1 MESSRSARSFQA
13 TSMSSVAPFLD
24 TERLEPVG
32 TRFRALSRYTFVI
45 FSATA
50 VAGFALTVRHA
61 LHSAA
66 DANLVELAGTFADA
80 TIPDA
85 DGDFSDCMGRLQA
98 RSDRLVALGVIG
110 IDGQLSE
117 VLPDRP
123 AHRQL
128 VQEVLAHPAT
138 RLRVPS
144 PTGNEP
150 LDVFG
155 VVASPRA
162 GDGRRFAVVLRVGA
176 LGSTWLAAT
185 AIFTC
190 LVFLGSVVAVQGLSR
205 WFDRRVVRPLREMG
219 ETAADPATF
228 AEGLVLDHRAAWKET
243 AIIAARFD
251 ELLRSL
257 ASADARTR
265 RVERESEQH
274 MMRKKIGFD
283 RELRRAKDR
292 VYLDALTG
300 LKNRL
305 FLEEQIETILESHR
319 IRNCDLCAVMIDLDN
334 FKNYNDTLGH
344 QVGDALIRFAGA
356 LLRGS
361 IRPTDYA
368 VRYGGDE
375 FLLLLP
381 DADAKQSSIVSE
393 RIIKLFGQ
401 YANRLGKGNA
411 VSMSAGVASWRESEC
426 KDAREL
432 IAKADAALYVVKR
445 SGKNQVA
452 VYQPSAD
459 PIPAVPVTV

>member
-1 MESSRSARSFQA
+1 
-13 TSMSSVAPFLD
+13 MSTVPPFLD
-24 TERLEPVG
+24 TDRLEPVG
-32 TRFRALSRYTFVI
+32 TRFQSLARYTFLI

-66 DANLVELAGTFADA
+66 DANLVELAETFADA
-80 TIPDA
+80 MVPGA
-85 DGDFSDCMGRLQA
+85 RGDLSDTVERLQA
-98 RSDRLVALGVIG
+98 RSDRLVAVGVLGAEG
-110 IDGQLSE
+110 RLED

-128 VQEVLAHPAT
+128 VQDVLLHPAT

-144 PTGNEP
+144 PIGEES

-155 VVASPRA
+155 AVVGGAA
-162 GDGRRFAVVLRVGA
+162 GDGRGLAVVLRIGT
-176 LGSTWLAAT
+176 LGSSWLAAS

-190 LVFLGSVVAVQGLSR
+190 LMFLGSVVAVQGLGR

-219 ETAADPATF
+219 ETACDPATF
-228 AEGLVLDHRAAWKET
+228 AEGLVLDRRGALKET
-243 AIIAARFD
+243 AIIAGRFD

-274 MMRKKIGFD
+274 MMKKKIGFD

-305 FLEEQIETILESHR
+305 FLEEQLEIILESHR
-319 IRNCDLCAVMIDLDN
+319 ARNCDLCAVMVDLDN

-356 LLRGS
+356 LLRGT

-381 DADAKQSSIVSE
+381 DADAKQAAMVSE
-393 RIIKLFGQ
+393 RMIKLFGQ

-411 VSMSAGVASWRESEC
+411 VSMSAGIASWRESEC

-432 IAKADAALYVVKR
+432 IAKADAALYAVKR
-445 SGKNQVA
+445 AGKGA
-452 VYQPSAD
+452 VRIYEPLPGPVSTSAPSA
-459 PIPAVPVTV
+459 

>member
-1 MESSRSARSFQA
+1 
-13 TSMSSVAPFLD
+13 MSTVPPFLD

-32 TRFRALSRYTFVI
+32 TRFQALARYTFLI

-66 DANLVELAGTFADA
+66 DANLVELAGSFADA
-80 TIPDA
+80 IIPDA
-85 DGDFSDCMGRLQA
+85 RGELSDCVERLQG
-98 RSDRLVALGVIG
+98 RSDRLVAVGVLGAEG
-110 IDGQLSE
+110 RLEE

-128 VQEVLAHPAT
+128 VQEVLVHPAA

-144 PTGNEP
+144 PIGDES

-155 VVASPRA
+155 AVVGSSG
-162 GDGRRFAVVLRVGA
+162 GDGRRLAVVLRIGTI
-176 LGSTWLAAT
+176 GSSWLAAS

-190 LVFLGSVVAVQGLSR
+190 LMFLGSVVAVQGLGR
-205 WFDRRVVRPLREMG
+205 WFERRVVRPLREMG
-219 ETAADPATF
+219 ETAADPAMF
-228 AEGLVLDHRAAWKET
+228 AEGLVLDRRGAWKET
-243 AIIAARFD
+243 AIIAGRFD

-305 FLEEQIETILESHR
+305 FLEEQLEIILESHR
-319 IRNCDLCAVMIDLDN
+319 ARNCDLCAVMIDLDN

-356 LLRGS
+356 LLRGT

-368 VRYGGDE
+368 ARYGGDE

-381 DADAKQSSIVSE
+381 DADAKQASMVSE
-393 RIIKLFGQ
+393 RVIKLFGQ

-411 VSMSAGVASWRESEC
+411 VSMSAGIASWRESEC

-432 IAKADAALYVVKR
+432 IAKADAALYTVKR
-445 SGKNQVA
+445 AGKCA
-452 VYQPSAD
+452 VRVYELQPEPVVVSDPSA
-459 PIPAVPVTV
+459 